1 MDYYNMMKI
10 LNEEIKNNE
19 ILIFTKKKCGYCD
32 KSLNL
37 LNSLNLKYK
46 NIVLKGLVSS
56 DKVETI
62 EFILHTKTG
71 QKTVPNIFIKG
82 EHIGGCTELMELH
95 NSKQLF
101 VKLGYINCSYCN
113 KLQCSEKICEC
124 LYTIK
129 STDEWGQ
136 EL

>member
-32 KSLNL
+32 KSLHL

-95 NSKQLF
+95 NRKQLF

-113 KLQCSEKICEC
+113 KIQ
-124 LYTIK
+124 
-129 STDEWGQ
+129 
-136 EL
+136 